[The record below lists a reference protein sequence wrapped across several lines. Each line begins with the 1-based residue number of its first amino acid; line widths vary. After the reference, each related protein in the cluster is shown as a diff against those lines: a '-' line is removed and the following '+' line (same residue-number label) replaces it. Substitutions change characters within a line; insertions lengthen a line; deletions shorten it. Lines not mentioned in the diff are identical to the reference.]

1 MDSGYFPINIKEAI
15 RAFQMFE
22 SIDLTGLGQYLNFL
36 YVEIKRFIM
45 CNVFVSVIQGWRI
58 SMKIFIDLLGDD

>member
-15 RAFQMFE
+15 NAFQTFE

-45 CNVFVSVIQGWRI
+45 CNVFVIQGWRI